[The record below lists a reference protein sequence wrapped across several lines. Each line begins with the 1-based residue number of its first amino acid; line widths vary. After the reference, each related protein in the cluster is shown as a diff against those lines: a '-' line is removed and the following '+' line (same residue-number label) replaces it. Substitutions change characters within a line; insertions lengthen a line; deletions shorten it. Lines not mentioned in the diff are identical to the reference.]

1 MVRHVGVFF
10 LKKVVLRESM
20 FDVIFRIVG
29 VLQAIVK
36 SGRISTEGWQSGV
49 TVALGVGVVGSW
61 RWVMVG
67 SGLVWGGC
75 VIGTRSRVI
84 GSWAVGRGRWSGVG
98 VGRRM
103 VDVRNMGPGCEG

>member
-10 LKKVVLRESM
+10 LKKVVLRDSM

-49 TVALGVGVVGSW
+49 TVALGVVVGRW
-61 RWVMVG
+61 RWVVVG
-67 SGLVWGGC
+67 SGLVWCGC

-84 GSWAVGRGRWSGVG
+84 GSWAVGRGRCGVIGYRGKGVCHDRSGQT
-98 VGRRM
+98 
-103 VDVRNMGPGCEG
+103 DL